1 MKNLKVGE
9 MLSSKTKFI
18 DPFFVHKVRNNS
30 VTLITWD
37 GHKISLPLRVVKE
50 ECKKASKK
58 DIIFFISEDIKRHL
72 YNDKFLKIYDSLE
85 KLRVEVDKLNR
96 DWYKDL

>member
-18 DPFFVHKVRNNS
+18 DPLFVHKVRNNS

-37 GHKISLPLRVVKE
+37 GYKISLPLRVVKKE
-50 ECKKASKK
+50 YKKASKK
-58 DIIFFISEDIKRHL
+58 DIIFVISEYIKLHL
-72 YNDKFLKIYDSLE
+72 IYDSLDKLRIEFE
-85 KLRVEVDKLNR
+85 KLTR
-96 DWYKDL
+96 DWSKDL

>member
-9 MLSSKTKFI
+9 MLSSKTEFI

-37 GHKISLPLRVVKE
+37 GYKISLPLRVVKE